1 MERLAEKLADI
12 WKEYEEDPNITFT
25 GIHKGIL
32 VKDKTLHLCKAIFT
46 DEQIVIV
53 YDDIR
58 FSHNRFI
65 LYFLVKNFSVFFNTG
80 ILLENDKIQY

>member
-12 WKEYEEDPNITFT
+12 WKEHEDPLNITFT

-32 VKDKTLHLCKAIFT
+32 VKD
-46 DEQIVIV
+46 
-53 YDDIR
+53 DDIQ
-58 FSHNRFI
+58 FSNNRFI
-65 LYFLVKNFSVFFNTG
+65 LYFLVKNFSVFFHTG